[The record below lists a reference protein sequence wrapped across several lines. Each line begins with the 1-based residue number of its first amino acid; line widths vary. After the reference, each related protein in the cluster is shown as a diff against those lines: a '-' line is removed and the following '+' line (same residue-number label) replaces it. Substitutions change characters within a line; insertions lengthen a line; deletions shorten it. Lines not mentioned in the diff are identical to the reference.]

1 MKLESES
8 KIHFSTFAWALVP
21 DFNLNN
27 FTLESDLWSFSDLD
41 STAPGEKP
49 EFCGVAEQRIT
60 GVLIFLMIGL
70 SVFFTPLL
78 RLIPMPVLYGVFLY
92 MGFSSLKG
100 NQLVDRMLLF
110 FMPQKHQPSELYL
123 GCKTAPPCVQN
134 RESFFSVEARG
145 PFNNLLTEIL
155 NFH

>member
-1 MKLESES
+1 
-8 KIHFSTFAWALVP
+8 
-21 DFNLNN
+21 
-27 FTLESDLWSFSDLD
+27 
-41 STAPGEKP
+41 
-49 EFCGVAEQRIT
+49 
-60 GVLIFLMIGL
+60 MIGL

-145 PFNNLLTEIL
+145 PFNNLPTEIL
-155 NFH
+155 NFHQPVKSSSFVISTPNYNLFRLLLSAICSDQNCSYLYFNSTW

>member
-1 MKLESES
+1 MNIIPLE
-8 KIHFSTFAWALVP
+8 F
-21 DFNLNN
+21 
-27 FTLESDLWSFSDLD
+27 DLSYLSDLD

-49 EFCGVAEQRIT
+49 EFCGVAEQRVT

-100 NQLVDRMLLF
+100 NQLVDRLLLF
-110 FMPQKHQPSELYL
+110 FMPQKHQPSEYFP
-123 GCKTAPPCVQN
+123 GCQ
-134 RESFFSVEARG
+134 R
-145 PFNNLLTEIL
+145 L
-155 NFH
+155 

>member
-1 MKLESES
+1 MLE
-8 KIHFSTFAWALVP
+8 F
-21 DFNLNN
+21 
-27 FTLESDLWSFSDLD
+27 DLWSLSDLD

-49 EFCGVAEQRIT
+49 EFCGVAEQRVT

-123 GCKTAPPCVQN
+123 GCKTAPSSLQN
-134 RESFFSVEARG
+134 RKSFFYSEFPLISKSSSCGISNPKYNSFRLLLSTICSDQNCSYLH
-145 PFNNLLTEIL
+145 FNSTW
-155 NFH
+155 

>member
-1 MKLESES
+1 MNIIPIE
-8 KIHFSTFAWALVP
+8 F
-21 DFNLNN
+21 
-27 FTLESDLWSFSDLD
+27 DLSYLSDLD

-110 FMPQKHQPSELYL
+110 FMPQKHQPSELYQE
-123 GCKTAPPCVQN
+123 CQTAPP
-134 RESFFSVEARG
+134 SG
-145 PFNNLLTEIL
+145 PF
-155 NFH
+155 FY